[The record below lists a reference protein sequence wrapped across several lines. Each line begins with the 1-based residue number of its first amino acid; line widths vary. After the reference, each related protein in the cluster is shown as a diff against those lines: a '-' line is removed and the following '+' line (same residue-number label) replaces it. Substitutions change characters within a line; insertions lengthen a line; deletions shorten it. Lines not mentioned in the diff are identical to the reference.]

1 MFTVEGIIGAGKST
15 LCARLQEAGYVVTQE
30 PIDQWI
36 VGPHNLLTTYYD
48 NPQKYAYLFQCHVL
62 HTLVDIT
69 KKAMP
74 PPGFASFQERS
85 IDSNALFSRLQ
96 HELGH
101 MDNVEYDS
109 YMAQYH
115 RARAHPKCRVTGRI
129 FLDVDVDTAMER
141 VAHRSRAAETSLSRS
156 YQVQLRDLHEHWKAK
171 EMANGRPILVIDT
184 VKNDVRSDDVVTSI
198 RDWIRPLLP

>member
-62 HTLVDIT
+62 HPRGHYE
-69 KKAMP
+69 KAMP

-101 MDNVEYDS
+101 MDDVEYDS

-115 RARAHPKCRVTGRI
+115 RAELIPSVASRVV
-129 FLDVDVDTAMER
+129 FLDVDVDTAMKR
-141 VAHRSRAAETSLSRS
+141 VAHRSRAAETSLTRS
-156 YQVQLRDLHEHWKAK
+156 YQVQLRDLHNHWKEK

-184 VKNDVRSDDVVTSI
+184 VKDDVRSDDVVTTI